1 MSAGNSFIPQ
11 RVLVTKFRHHGD
23 VLLTT
28 PLIRALHHYYP
39 GVEVD
44 ALIYR
49 ETEDM
54 LRHNPQVAHR
64 WTIDRNWKKEGAR
77 AHIKHEWRLWRA
89 LKARH
94 YDLLIHLTESWR
106 GAALA
111 RGLSVMRSIAFDYPR
126 RENLFWRHSFTDLA
140 PLPEKPCH
148 NVALQLSALIA
159 LGLTPTAEDFPLSL
173 SVDEAARTAF
183 LSALRR
189 AGWQGE
195 PYLLI
200 HPGARW
206 FFKCWEDASFA
217 ALIDALIVRGH
228 TIVLTGA
235 PDARETAM
243 VANILARLKDKARV
257 HSLVG
262 QLSLAELAAAIA
274 SAQFFIGVDSV
285 PMHMAAA
292 LQIPGVALFGPS
304 KVHEWSPWQ
313 APITVLKAS
322 DWTTL
327 PHPDSINT
335 ATTTRYLAAIPVEA
349 VLEAVVARQR
359 SARSQAP
366 SGNLSHVKAERKNLT
381 TKNTKKSNR
390 KKHKEKLF
398 TRRREE
404 RGEKT
409 VNYAKV
415 TKKLPNSPGARASR
429 PHPSPR
435 TPRLRVKWFF

>member
-1 MSAGNSFIPQ
+1 MSAGGSFIPQ

-28 PLIRALHHYYP
+28 PLIRALHHYFP
-39 GVEVD
+39 DVEVD

-54 LRHNPQVAHR
+54 LRHNPLVAHR
-64 WTIDRNWKKEGAR
+64 WTVDRNWKKEGVR
-77 AHIKHEWRLWRA
+77 AQIKHEWRLWRA
-89 LKARH
+89 LKARR

-106 GAALA
+106 GAVLA
-111 RGLSVMRSIAFDYPR
+111 RGSGVTRSIAFDYPR
-126 RENLFWRHSFTDLA
+126 RDSFFWRNSFTDLA
-140 PLPEKPCH
+140 PLPETPRH
-148 NVALQLSALIA
+148 NVALQLSTLTA
-159 LGLTPTAEDFPLSL
+159 LGLTPNAEDFPLSL
-173 SVDEAARTAF
+173 NIDEAARASF
-183 LSALRR
+183 LDALRR

-217 ALIDALIVRGH
+217 TLIDILILRGH

-235 PDARETAM
+235 PDARETVMA
-243 VANILARLKDKARV
+243 ANILAQLKNKTRV

-262 QLSLAELAAAIA
+262 QLSLAELAAAIG

-304 KVHEWSPWQ
+304 KVHEWLPWQ

-327 PHPDSINT
+327 PHPDSIDT

-349 VLEAVVARQR
+349 VLEAVLEQIA
-359 SARSQAP
+359 
-366 SGNLSHVKAERKNLT
+366 
-381 TKNTKKSNR
+381 
-390 KKHKEKLF
+390 
-398 TRRREE
+398 
-404 RGEKT
+404 
-409 VNYAKV
+409 
-415 TKKLPNSPGARASR
+415 
-429 PHPSPR
+429 
-435 TPRLRVKWFF
+435 